1 MLAGSIVT
9 KVDRV
14 MDVSFTVR
22 WSDRKQLVSQSMSWL
37 RCLSTSSWHP
47 RIGHVTGSLGLL
59 AGNSCI
65 LNNRRKM
72 IIINV
77 RNAMVMPITTILFEV
92 GYCVHTQRHITLS
105 LELKSVLNLNLSLSH
120 SPSLSL
126 CMTHAHT
133 HTHTMS
139 FEMRT
144 LNLRIL
150 PWRDTFQQ
158 NLVQSLVFRV
168 QDNALSENN
177 NLGRVAT

>member
-133 HTHTMS
+133 HTHTQSTSPLSNISPSPSMHS
-139 FEMRT
+139 
-144 LNLRIL
+144 RIL
-150 PWRDTFQQ
+150 FIANMRRCVLERKKERD
-158 NLVQSLVFRV
+158 VV
-168 QDNALSENN
+168 
-177 NLGRVAT
+177 